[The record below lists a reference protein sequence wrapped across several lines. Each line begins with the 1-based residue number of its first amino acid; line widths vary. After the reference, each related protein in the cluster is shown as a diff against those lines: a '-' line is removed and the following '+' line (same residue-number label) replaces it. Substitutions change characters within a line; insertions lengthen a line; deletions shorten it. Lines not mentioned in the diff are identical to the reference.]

1 MKHLLIAAMLV
12 LACCRTAAAST
23 EDIAL
28 VTTTG
33 TIYGTLLLPEASTP
47 VPVVLII
54 AGSGPTD
61 RDGNSA
67 LLPQGNDSLKLLAEA
82 LANAGFASVRFD
94 KRGIAA
100 SVGAATSEAELRF
113 EHYVDDAAAW
123 ITQLS
128 GDARFSATAIAGH
141 SEGALIGL
149 IAAVRVQIPFV
160 SIAGS
165 ADDAATLIRRQLAGR
180 LPPELAARSE
190 AILSGLERGK
200 TLTDVPPELI
210 SLYRPSVQPYLISWI
225 KYKPREEFAKL
236 RAPCLIVQGTTD
248 IQIAIADAEG
258 LSAANPACELK
269 IIDGMNHVLKAVP
282 ADLLQQQAS
291 YSDPSLPLA
300 TAFTDDVTAFLR
312 RVFPAQ
318 EAR

>member
-1 MKHLLIAAMLV
+1 MKHLLLTAILV
-12 LACCRTAAAST
+12 LASSHASADSA

-28 VTTTG
+28 VTPTG
-33 TIYGTLLLPEASTP
+33 SIHGTLLLPDTVAP
-47 VPVVLII
+47 MPVVLII
-54 AGSGPTD
+54 AGSGPTN

-123 ITQLS
+123 IAQLS

-149 IAAVRVQIPFV
+149 IAATRAQIPFV

-165 ADDAATLIRRQLAGR
+165 ADDAATLIRRQLVGR
-180 LPPELAARSE
+180 LPPELAAKSE
-190 AILSGLERGK
+190 SVLSGLEAGK
-200 TLTDVPPELI
+200 TSEDVPVELV

-225 KYKPREEFAKL
+225 QYKPREEFAKL
-236 RAPCLIVQGTTD
+236 QAPCLIVQGTTD
-248 IQIAIADAEG
+248 IQVTVADAEG
-258 LSAANPACELK
+258 LSAANTACELR
-269 IIDGMNHVLKAVP
+269 IIDGMNHVLKTVP
-282 ADLLQQQAS
+282 ADMPRQQSS
-291 YSDPSLPLA
+291 YSDPSLPL
-300 TAFTDDVTAFLR
+300 TPDFTEAITDFLR
-312 RVFPAQ
+312 RAM
-318 EAR
+318 

>member
-1 MKHLLIAAMLV
+1 MKQLLLIAMLV
-12 LACCRTAAAST
+12 VTCRHAAAAYAG
-23 EDIAL
+23 DIAL

-33 TIYGTLLLPEASTP
+33 TIHGTLLLPEAPAP

-67 LLPQGNDSLKLLAEA
+67 LLSGGNDSLKLLAEA
-82 LANAGFASVRFD
+82 LADAGFASVRFD

-100 SVGAATSEAELRF
+100 SAGAAASEADLRF
-113 EHYVDDAAAW
+113 EHYVDDAEAW

-128 GDARFSATAIAGH
+128 LDARFSATAIAGH

-149 IAAVRVQIPFV
+149 IAAVRAQVPFV
-160 SIAGS
+160 SMAGS

-180 LPPELAARSE
+180 LPPELAAQSE
-190 AILSGLERGK
+190 TLLSKLEAGQ
-200 TLTDVPPELI
+200 TSTDVPSELV

-236 RAPCLIVQGTTD
+236 QAPCLIVQGTTD
-248 IQIAIADAEG
+248 IQIAVGDAEG
-258 LSAANPACELK
+258 LAAANPRCELK

-282 ADLLQQQAS
+282 ANMQQQQAS

-300 TAFTDDVTAFLR
+300 SAFITEVTDFLR
-312 RVFPAQ
+312 RTFPAQ
-318 EAR
+318 AAR